1 MTNNKV
7 AVHDPEKRDSVKW
20 VPGPAQKK
28 IADLP
33 AHMVGVVRRDGTRV
47 GRVSRGA
54 SASVAERLLG
64 KQGVELK
71 DGAWHEKRTTR
82 VATTRALD
90 KAVHAASLRAAKGSL
105 SDKPHA
111 PRAHARPHRGG

>member
-7 AVHDPEKRDSVKW
+7 AVHDPAKRDSVKW
-20 VPGPAQKK
+20 IEKHDAPIGDCPAGRVP
-28 IADLP
+28 
-33 AHMVGVVRRDGTRV
+33 VVRSNGTRAGHV
-47 GRVSRGA
+47 GHNAGP
-54 SASVAERLLG
+54 SVAERLLG

-90 KAVHAASLRAAKGSL
+90 KAVHAASLRAAKGSVGEA
-105 SDKPHA
+105 KRPV
-111 PRAHARPHRGG
+111 AHARPHHG